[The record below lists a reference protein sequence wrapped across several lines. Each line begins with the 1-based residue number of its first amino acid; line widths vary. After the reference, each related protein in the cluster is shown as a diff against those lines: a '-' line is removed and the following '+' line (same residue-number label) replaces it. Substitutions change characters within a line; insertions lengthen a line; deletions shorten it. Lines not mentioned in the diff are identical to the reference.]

1 MKYFLPSIQVVVV
14 EVQGDIVQDPT
25 ALGAEMD
32 EVWDEDNSRP
42 LDPGIS
48 RGAIRLKPLRM
59 FSQSP
64 LFFHSIFSTPTKT
77 SEYRYHLKVNRNQEN
92 QLLKC

>member
-1 MKYFLPSIQVVVV
+1 MVVV
-14 EVQGDIVQDPT
+14 EVQGDIVQDQM
-25 ALGAEMD
+25 ALGAGVD
-32 EVWDEDNSRP
+32 EAWDEDNPRSP
-42 LDPGIS
+42 DPGIS

-64 LFFHSIFSTPTKT
+64 LFFQSIFSAPTKT
-77 SEYRYHLKVNRNQEN
+77 NGYCYHLKVNRNQKI